1 MNTEANTKTAQEITL
16 PELRIQMSWD
26 KETIGFIVDGDEI
39 SDEIYLKMIEKIN
52 EADLLEAV
60 EEAASEICAD
70 MLIETYEEVI
80 DEPMY
85 VHS

>member
-1 MNTEANTKTAQEITL
+1 MNTAENKKTAQEITL
-16 PELRIQMSWD
+16 PVLRIQMSWD

-70 MLIETYEEVI
+70 MLIETYEKVI

-85 VHS
+85 VHK